1 MADPTS
7 AALVADACK
16 HLTLVEAAPNVR
28 AALRADPRTDKMQ
41 ISITA
46 DQGIVTLA
54 GIVNRVMDP
63 LHASEVVTA
72 VLRVTEIRNQ
82 LKTASA

>member
-1 MADPTS
+1 MLANL
-7 AALVADACK
+7 ALET
-16 HLTLVEAAPNVR
+16 HVR

-54 GIVNRVMDP
+54 GIVNRGMDP